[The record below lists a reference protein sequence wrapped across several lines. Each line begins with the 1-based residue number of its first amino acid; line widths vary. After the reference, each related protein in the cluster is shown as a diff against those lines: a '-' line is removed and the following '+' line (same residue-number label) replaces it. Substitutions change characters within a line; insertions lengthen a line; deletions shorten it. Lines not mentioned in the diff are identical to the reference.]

1 MFSPPNEYVAQ
12 TQQTNT
18 HTTWRTSIVDPTT
31 NIHHVLLFFFVCM
44 VSHRWTCGYSL
55 HGPWSMVHGQMQE
68 RRNIFTFGNERQ
80 RTITNNNTQQH
91 QLAEYRGI
99 VQPSLGT
106 MLKLLGTT
114 SITACTKQQ
123 QTHDTPQHTTL
134 SFSDNWKD
142 ERTSNSFPQGRVVRS
157 VQFCPQH
164 VYMKATLGQARE
176 LMRTSDNV
184 VWTRLYFFMILN

>member
-1 MFSPPNEYVAQ
+1 MNMTSIQIQPTRMKWQVPINNSFLIH
-12 TQQTNT
+12 T
-18 HTTWRTSIVDPTT
+18 HTHTPAHSTLKPYSYFSYFSYSTQPASSVAYVFTPQRIRCTDATNKHTYNLEDIHRRPYNKYTSCPP
-31 NIHHVLLFFFVCM
+31 FFFFFCM
-44 VSHRWTCGYSL
+44 
-55 HGPWSMVHGQMQE
+55 HGISSMDVWILAPWSMVHGQMQE

-123 QTHDTPQHTTL
+123 QRHDTPQL
-134 SFSDNWKD
+134 
-142 ERTSNSFPQGRVVRS
+142 EG
-157 VQFCPQH
+157 
-164 VYMKATLGQARE
+164 
-176 LMRTSDNV
+176 
-184 VWTRLYFFMILN
+184 